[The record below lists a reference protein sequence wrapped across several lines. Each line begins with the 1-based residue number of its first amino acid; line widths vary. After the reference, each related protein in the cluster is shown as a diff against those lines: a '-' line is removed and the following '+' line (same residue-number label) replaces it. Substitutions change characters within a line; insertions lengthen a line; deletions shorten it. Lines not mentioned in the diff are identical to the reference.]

1 MEDVVSTDV
10 SECPVRT
17 AYDTLAAEPALTAAR
32 YRELITALHPTWV
45 EEVVC
50 PVHIA
55 VGHLRSA
62 AEAVASGRAPD
73 ARAGHAAAR
82 TYLYQ
87 ALSNARLLTHE
98 ERLQELVV
106 DTLLQDARPEEPV
119 GSSSGRIVHGWDA
132 WRQTDAT

>member
-1 MEDVVSTDV
+1 MSTDV
-10 SECPVRT
+10 SECPARM
-17 AYDTLAAEPALTAAR
+17 AYDTLVAEPALSASG
-32 YRELITALHPTWV
+32 YRAVITALHPTWV

-50 PVHIA
+50 PIHIA
-55 VGHLRSA
+55 VGHLRRA
-62 AEAVASGRAPD
+62 ADAVASGRDRD

-87 ALSNARLLTHE
+87 ALSAARLLTHE

-119 GSSSGRIVHGWDA
+119 GSSSGRIVHGWEA
-132 WRQTDAT
+132 WRRTDAP